1 MPGNIIDGERWIAE
15 RLSFLRARLAGEL
28 SEVERAQVE
37 AEIALLSKERGMRAD
52 GRRPSRLLRRLR
64 RLRQR

>member
-1 MPGNIIDGERWIAE
+1 MPGNIIDGERWIAD
-15 RLSFLRARLAGEL
+15 RIRFLRGHLVEEL
-28 SEVERAQVE
+28 SEDERAQVE

-64 RLRQR
+64 RR